1 MGCVTL
7 VAGALEGLEEIEKVD
22 YKIDRDL
29 FEVKLIEQRPPKE
42 KIVETV
48 EEAQRQHDERLGL
61 SDRPTWKVQFL
72 ESSEIN

>member
-7 VAGALEGLEEIEKVD
+7 VARALEGLEEIEKVD

-42 KIVETV
+42 KIVATV
-48 EEAQRQHDERLGL
+48 EEAQQQHDERLGL
-61 SDRPTWKVQFL
+61 SDRPTWKVHFE
-72 ESSEIN
+72 ESPGK